1 MAGGACAQLAFN
13 TAPVAD
19 AGADQTFTAGGGTVT
34 LSGGPLT
41 DPEGDPLSYQWTQS
55 SGPGV
60 SLSSPTSPTTTFTL
74 PAQTSTAQTF
84 EFTLVVSDGLEASSD
99 VVIVTLAALN
109 SPPVVDAGSD
119 QTVTGGST
127 VTLGGSATDADND
140 PLTYQWTQTSGPSVT
155 LSGATT
161 LTPSFTAPPRA
172 APQQTLTF
180 SLVANDG
187 SANST
192 PDTVD
197 IIIPGNN
204 APIASAGSPQ
214 TVSGDASVT
223 LDASGSS
230 DPDGDALSYSWA
242 QLSGPLVTLSA
253 ANTTAPTFTAPPK
266 AAAAQIL
273 QFQVTVTDTFG
284 AFTNST
290 VDVTVNPNQVSVANA
305 GPDQTVSGGASVTLA
320 GSATDPDNDPLTYQ
334 WTQVSGPSVTL
345 AGATTL
351 TPNFTAPVR
360 TNALQTLTFSLVAN
374 DGIANSPADTVDIFI
389 PANTAPVASA
399 GAGQTVAGGAA
410 VTLDGSGSSDP
421 DGDSLT
427 YAWTQTSGPS
437 VTLTGATTTT
447 PTFTAPVSTTVAQ
460 TLAFQLVVTD
470 PTGDTGADTVAI
482 TVTPNQI
489 ATVNAGPDQT
499 VTGGAT
505 VTLAGMASD
514 PDNDPL
520 TYQWTQTSGPSV
532 TLSGATTLTPS
543 FTAPPRAAPQQTL
556 TFSLVA
562 NDGSA
567 NSTPDTVD
575 IIIPGNNAP
584 VASAGTAQTVSGGAS
599 VTLDASGSS
608 DADGDALSYSWAQ
621 LSGPLVTLAS
631 ANTTAPTFTAP
642 SAAAAA
648 QILQFA
654 VTVTDTFSASNTSTV
669 DITVSP
675 NQVPVVDA
683 GQDQTVTGGSVA
695 TLAGTASDADN
706 DPLTYQWT
714 QTSGPA
720 VTLSGATT
728 LTPSFTTPLPTAA
741 LQTLTFSLV
750 ANDGVADSAA
760 DTVDIFVP
768 TNNAPAASAGVAQT
782 VTGGTLVTLDAS
794 GSSDPD
800 GDALTYAWT
809 QISGPSVTLTGAA
822 TVAPTFTAPSAAAAA
837 QILQFAVTVT
847 DPFGA
852 SSTGTVAVT
861 VSPNQLPVADA
872 GADQGPIDAG
882 QTVTLDGTGSSD
894 PDGDPLTYSW
904 VQLSGP
910 AVTLSN
916 ASDAQPTFVAPN
928 ANATATFELT
938 VSDGQSTSTDTVAV
952 ELRAVGTIT
961 IVQQLPGAATQVSF
975 TSNLPALSTSVTTAN
990 GVAQISAQS
999 VPIGAYTVTAGDLSA
1014 SGVALTDISCSD
1026 TDSAGD
1032 VTSRTATIQL
1042 AAGED
1047 VTCTF
1052 SAVNSRAAAQAGIY
1066 TFLSG
1071 RNALILANQPDLRRR
1086 IDRLS
1091 DTPVSPA
1098 GSVAAYGVSIP
1109 GAKSLPLQ
1117 ANVAAGQAAFSTS
1130 LAMIS
1135 DGSGR
1140 RNFDVWAEGRL
1151 SRATI
1156 GDQDADFSI
1165 VYLGAD
1171 YRLRDNVLVGGLV
1184 QFDSFSDRDGL
1195 QAGEGEGDGWMAG
1208 PYVTARLAPQLYL
1221 EVRAAW
1227 GRSDN
1232 VLSPLPGQR
1241 DAFETDRSLYAGS
1254 IFGEAV
1260 LGQATILRPVLS
1272 VRYLSEEQ
1280 LGYTDSLGIA
1290 IPSQTV
1296 DQGEVSFSPRLSHL
1310 VEFNNGSTL
1319 RPFVQLEGIYT
1330 FGADPEGGLVALIPV
1345 DFDGLAGQLRG
1356 RAETGFDFHA
1366 DGVLR
1371 ASLSGFYD
1379 GIGSDDFSNYGLRL
1393 GVSVGY

>member
-1 MAGGACAQLAFN
+1 MLGHRQKLRRPSYLIAAVCGAAMVASLAHAAVVNSLSVTSASSSAVGCTLGYSLNFTGDTSDTATNRDYVRFGLLAQSGQLIGTNTILQIPVGNTVNLNNTVFFPTNASTPRSVYALVVYDVNSTAQITPSTPIIGDALVSRSDLVMAGGACAQLAFN

-109 SPPVVDAGSD
+109 SPPVVNAGPD
-119 QTVTGGST
+119 QTVAGAAA
-127 VTLGGSATDADND
+127 VTLTGSATDADND

-155 LSGATT
+155 LAGATT

-172 APQQTLTF
+172 IPQQTLTF

-187 SANST
+187 VA
-192 PDTVD
+192 D
-197 IIIPGNN
+197 
-204 APIASAGSPQ
+204 
-214 TVSGDASVT
+214 
-223 LDASGSS
+223 
-230 DPDGDALSYSWA
+230 
-242 QLSGPLVTLSA
+242 SA
-253 ANTTAPTFTAPPK
+253 A
-266 AAAAQIL
+266 
-273 QFQVTVTDTFG
+273 
-284 AFTNST
+284 
-290 VDVTVNPNQVSVANA
+290 
-305 GPDQTVSGGASVTLA
+305 
-320 GSATDPDNDPLTYQ
+320 
-334 WTQVSGPSVTL
+334 
-345 AGATTL
+345 
-351 TPNFTAPVR
+351 
-360 TNALQTLTFSLVAN
+360 
-374 DGIANSPADTVDIFI
+374 
-389 PANTAPVASA
+389 
-399 GAGQTVAGGAA
+399 
-410 VTLDGSGSSDP
+410 
-421 DGDSLT
+421 
-427 YAWTQTSGPS
+427 
-437 VTLTGATTTT
+437 
-447 PTFTAPVSTTVAQ
+447 
-460 TLAFQLVVTD
+460 
-470 PTGDTGADTVAI
+470 
-482 TVTPNQI
+482 
-489 ATVNAGPDQT
+489 
-499 VTGGAT
+499 
-505 VTLAGMASD
+505 
-514 PDNDPL
+514 
-520 TYQWTQTSGPSV
+520 
-532 TLSGATTLTPS
+532 
-543 FTAPPRAAPQQTL
+543 
-556 TFSLVA
+556 
-562 NDGSA
+562 
-567 NSTPDTVD
+567 DTVD

-599 VTLDASGSS
+599 VTLDGTGSS
-608 DADGDALSYSWAQ
+608 DPDGDALSYAWTQ
-621 LSGPLVTLAS
+621 TSGPSVTLTG
-631 ANTTAPTFTAP
+631 ANTASPAFTAP
-642 SAAAAA
+642 AATAGA
-648 QILQFA
+648 QTLQFQLE
-654 VTVTDTFSASNTSTV
+654 VTDTFAGSSTDTV
-669 DITVSP
+669 DITINP

-822 TVAPTFTAPSAAAAA
+822 TVAPTFTAPPATLVA
-837 QILQFAVTVT
+837 QTLDFQLAVT

-1117 ANVAAGQAAFSTS
+1117 ANVAAGQASFSTS
-1130 LAMIS
+1130 LAMMG

-1140 RNFDVWAEGRL
+1140 RNFDVWAEGSL

-1208 PYVTARLAPQLYL
+1208 PYVTARLAPQLYV

-1260 LGQATILRPVLS
+1260 LGQATILRPALS

-1280 LGYTDSLGIA
+1280 LAYTDSLGIA

-1356 RAETGFDFHA
+1356 RVETGFDFHA